1 MISAITNFAVY
12 SKSVSSGVQTI
23 IFEFDIPTDS
33 NIGGYE
39 LYKSTDTAGHSIS
52 CDIKADENAN
62 QASSISTY
70 NDTNT
75 GKTYFS
81 YTVPEEDFGRKIY
94 YSIEA
99 ISTSQEHS
107 TRTSDIIVYTLLSA
121 PTELTCG
128 YNNYDVVLSWTAIT
142 QEDGM
147 NSVLNS
153 YGIYRAE
160 MTTPTDIVLDSA
172 TGALVSDS
180 FTYNSYVYVFDVVKK
195 CMWFGKVIIGGVFFA
210 TDSNRSSIIFDA
222 SLDYS
227 ALFRNLAVYVFDASV
242 TPTAIGYTTNTT
254 YTDTT
259 AQKNKNY
266 VYFVAAVNPD
276 AALSEY
282 VSYPII
288 TQSITDRAP
297 YLRSIDNSPYTYLQQ
312 PHWRY
317 LKNVLTDH
325 NYYNKNKF
333 DIPYLRGRY
342 VFKGYLGIINA
353 KVDIY
358 LNSIYNQ
365 TVLTDSL
372 GNFEFSISL
381 IKGSSYL
388 QLHARDYKNIGF
400 SRKSTRQKI
409 TTVNLYS
416 FFAALGSEYKE
427 IWDEIEAQKTDL
439 SLTDSRFESF
449 EIKIPPIIE
458 YYRDITE
465 DEEPFR
471 NIAIAIYLAYEY
483 GGYNEALKLILDA
496 FQENIDEFDHYEVY
510 YNNSLYD
517 PKQTSR
523 SFVVDTSTGGLGLE
537 RDNYYYGVT
546 STNSSNEESSAAI
559 IRVDDRWWPTTKIVG
574 IETSTGYYNTGVL
587 YGSTGLIYGSTGV
600 LEVDPLYWIGDW
612 SPALVKLGTDTY
624 TVQSFDL
631 TATAPAWELQTIPE
645 PTMNWSRIRYLNDKF
660 VAVGYSDGTTVDT
673 HKSIMYSYDG
683 SNWFDAP
690 KTAPAATSYSGC
702 CYGNGLYVVVGYV
715 ITGYSSTGISYTC
728 TYAPDIPTSWS
739 DVAYGNGIFASVSA
753 TGSYRAMYS
762 NDGINWH
769 LTSAADTQNKWNHM
783 VYGNNVFV
791 AVATG
796 GSTTNRIM
804 YSTDGITWNLSSY
817 STTASFRA
825 IAFGNGVFVA
835 GTSTVKPCLIY
846 STDGINW
853 TACDYSSFTL
863 ASITA
868 ITYGNGMF
876 IAHGSMGTPNNKIFY
891 STDGI
896 TWYAVSNTNLSG
908 TWLSLAYHDP
918 NLVLVGS
925 TNTNACQLYN
935 FKKATVSST
944 SNLYSG
950 MKVSSSFLTTPTYI
964 ESVNHSSNTITFVDT
979 QTNWI
984 DTSITLSFDTSAEY
998 EVDTFYSDSSLILT
1012 TTGTVYIDSAYPIDY
1027 CMQVSYYPIITSTE
1041 YRGFNVITWP
1051 EVDGIELYNIYKY
1064 KGSYSNYTY
1073 DSMTFV
1079 AQRNGNVFVDID
1091 NSNLLTSTGTPPLY
1105 TFTQHDHPE
1114 SLEVINKTKVA
1125 NEDIA
1130 QKRKTYITIVLYA
1143 KDNQDIADFQL
1154 DRLLALFSE
1163 LIPPELVYRV
1173 QYCNDTTSEFL
1184 N

>member
-1 MISAITNFAVY
+1 MTSAITNFAVY
-12 SKSVSSGVQTI
+12 SKTVSSGVQTI
-23 IFEFDIPTDS
+23 VFEFDTSTDS
-33 NIGGYE
+33 DIGGYE
-39 LYKSTDTAGHSIS
+39 LYKSTDTPGHSIS

-62 QASSISTY
+62 QASSISTS
-70 NDTNT
+70 NDVNT

-99 ISTSQEHS
+99 ISTSQVHS

-121 PTELTCG
+121 PTGLTCG

-153 YGIYRAE
+153 YGIYRSE
-160 MTTPTDIVLDSA
+160 MTIPTDVVLDSA

-210 TDSNRSSIIFDA
+210 TDSNRSSVVFDA

-227 ALFRNLAVYVFDASV
+227 ALFRNLAVYVVDAATV
-242 TPTAIGYTTNTT
+242 PTAIGYTTSTT
-254 YTDTT
+254 YTDIV

-266 VYFVAAVNPD
+266 LYFVAAVNPD

-282 VSYPII
+282 ASYPII
-288 TQSITDRAP
+288 TQPITDKSP
-297 YLRSIDNSPYTYLQQ
+297 YLRSIDNSPYTFLQQ

-381 IKGSSYL
+381 TKGSSYL

-458 YYRDITE
+458 YYRDIAE
-465 DEEPFR
+465 DEESFR
-471 NIAIAIYLAYEY
+471 SIAIAIYLAYEY
-483 GGYNEALKLILDA
+483 GGYNEALKLVLDA
-496 FQENIDEFDHYEVY
+496 FQENITEFDHYEVY

-523 SFVVDTSTGGLGLE
+523 SFVINTSTGGLGLE

-546 STNSSNEESSAAI
+546 STNSSNEESSAVI
-559 IRVDDRWWPTTKIVG
+559 VRIDDRWWPTSTG
-574 IETSTGYYNTGVL
+574 LYTSTGADTSTGYT
-587 YGSTGLIYGSTGV
+587 
-600 LEVDPLYWIGDW
+600 
-612 SPALVKLGTDTY
+612 
-624 TVQSFDL
+624 
-631 TATAPAWELQTIPE
+631 
-645 PTMNWSRIRYLNDKF
+645 
-660 VAVGYSDGTTVDT
+660 
-673 HKSIMYSYDG
+673 
-683 SNWFDAP
+683 
-690 KTAPAATSYSGC
+690 
-702 CYGNGLYVVVGYV
+702 
-715 ITGYSSTGISYTC
+715 
-728 TYAPDIPTSWS
+728 
-739 DVAYGNGIFASVSA
+739 
-753 TGSYRAMYS
+753 
-762 NDGINWH
+762 
-769 LTSAADTQNKWNHM
+769 
-783 VYGNNVFV
+783 
-791 AVATG
+791 
-796 GSTTNRIM
+796 
-804 YSTDGITWNLSSY
+804 
-817 STTASFRA
+817 
-825 IAFGNGVFVA
+825 
-835 GTSTVKPCLIY
+835 
-846 STDGINW
+846 
-853 TACDYSSFTL
+853 
-863 ASITA
+863 
-868 ITYGNGMF
+868 
-876 IAHGSMGTPNNKIFY
+876 
-891 STDGI
+891 
-896 TWYAVSNTNLSG
+896 
-908 TWLSLAYHDP
+908 
-918 NLVLVGS
+918 
-925 TNTNACQLYN
+925 
-935 FKKATVSST
+935 
-944 SNLYSG
+944 
-950 MKVSSSFLTTPTYI
+950 
-964 ESVNHSSNTITFVDT
+964 
-979 QTNWI
+979 
-984 DTSITLSFDTSAEY
+984 
-998 EVDTFYSDSSLILT
+998 
-1012 TTGTVYIDSAYPIDY
+1012 
-1027 CMQVSYYPIITSTE
+1027 
-1041 YRGFNVITWP
+1041 GFNVITWP

-1064 KGSYSNYTY
+1064 RGSNSSYAY
-1073 DSMTFV
+1073 DSLTFV
-1079 AQRNGNVFVDID
+1079 AQRNGNIFVDID

-1105 TFTQHDHPE
+1105 TFTEHDHPE

-1130 QKRKTYITIVLYA
+1130 QKRKTFITIILYA
-1143 KDNQDIADFQL
+1143 EDNQDIPDFQL

-1163 LIPPELVYRV
+1163 LIPPELIYRV

-1184 N
+1184 I